1 MRSFIATALV
11 AVASAR
17 VTQKDFEFI
26 NYMSQFGKSY
36 ASVEEFQMR
45 AALYHKWDAEVKQ
58 INANEYTSTHGH
70 NHLSD
75 WTAEERTRLLGL
87 KNMQIE
93 LQPQTLDSELAAPTS
108 WNWVTAGNYVNP
120 IQDQGQCGSCW
131 AFAAAAAMESAHA
144 IFQGSLYKLSEQN
157 LVSCAGARYGNLGC
171 NGGLQTQA
179 WNYAK
184 TNPLESETNYP
195 YTSGTTMK
203 TGSCSYNPSLGIG
216 QVASYTACGTDTN
229 SIINCIYQQP

>member
-1 MRSFIATALV
+1 MRSFATAALV

-17 VTQKDFEFI
+17 LSAQDFEFV
-26 NYMSQFGKSY
+26 NYMAKFGKSY
-36 ASVEEFQMR
+36 ETLEEFQMR
-45 AALYHKWDAEVKQ
+45 AALFQKWDQEIKQ

-75 WTAEERTRLLGL
+75 WTAEEKTRLLGL
-87 KNMQIE
+87 KNMHIE
-93 LQPQTLDSELAAPTS
+93 LQPRTAESEVKVGAGAPPTS

-184 TNPLESETNYP
+184 TNPLESEANYP

-203 TGSCSYNPSLGIG
+203 TGSCTYNASLGIG
-216 QVASYTACGTDTN
+216 QV
-229 SIINCIYQQP
+229 

>member
-1 MRSFIATALV
+1 M
-11 AVASAR
+11 
-17 VTQKDFEFI
+17 
-26 NYMSQFGKSY
+26 
-36 ASVEEFQMR
+36 
-45 AALYHKWDAEVKQ
+45 
-58 INANEYTSTHGH
+58 
-70 NHLSD
+70 SD
-75 WTAEERTRLLGL
+75 WTAAEKDSLLGL
-87 KNMQIE
+87 KGMNPPVKSGNIHQAPPNQSI
-93 LQPQTLDSELAAPTS
+93 PQ
-108 WNWVTAGNYVNP
+108 NWDWRSVTPSVVNP
-120 IQDQGQCGSCW
+120 IKDQGQCGSCW